1 MIKMKKSVRFL
12 FFLTF
17 GVGNLLLIFSRIFSD
32 QLNDFFL
39 GFLEG
44 ISIVL
49 IINGTI
55 YLTRCAIKGEHPLR
69 ANK

>member
-1 MIKMKKSVRFL
+1 MKKTIRFL
-12 FFLTF
+12 LFLTF

-32 QLNDFFL
+32 HLNDFLL

-44 ISIVL
+44 ISVVL

-55 YLTRCAIKGEHPLR
+55 YLTRCAIKREHPLKT
-69 ANK
+69 NK

>member
-1 MIKMKKSVRFL
+1 MKKPIRFL
-12 FFLTF
+12 SFLTF

-32 QLNDFFL
+32 NLNDFLL

-44 ISIVL
+44 ISVVL

-55 YLTRCAIKGEHPLR
+55 YLTRCAIKGKHPLK